1 MELWTDLSSV
11 YRCESRRGML
21 GTYSVL
27 RKQRFPRAAS
37 RNNSLHSMQAP
48 AKLAD
53 TLGDGTPP
61 PTPASSAKMQV
72 TQLLWDATCT
82 WRPPPSVE
90 HSHPTEGW
98 PALVGGTS
106 EPQSAEPTDAQLV
119 QHDALVEAGCELGQ
133 GFHFARPVDPD
144 ELRRMLEAWPNAWA
158 APLTTPA

>member
-1 MELWTDLSSV
+1 
-11 YRCESRRGML
+11 
-21 GTYSVL
+21 
-27 RKQRFPRAAS
+27 
-37 RNNSLHSMQAP
+37 
-48 AKLAD
+48 
-53 TLGDGTPP
+53 
-61 PTPASSAKMQV
+61 MQV

-82 WRPPPSVE
+82 WRPSPSVE